1 MEKAAFPAG
10 SRSGSDTIAR
20 NLAGGRS
27 WRGARRPAEV
37 EAVED
42 VRSEVTLALRR
53 LALSSQES
61 DRSAARVRLF
71 ALLSDELRQV
81 ARRVLSR
88 ERPGHSLAPT
98 ELVHEVYLRV
108 VDHDSLVPSSR
119 ANFLGVF
126 TWRGGF
132 DGEVENFAR
141 LELDGRCE
149 IARADLG
156 SLDVH
161 HDCDLAADFF

>member
-1 MEKAAFPAG
+1 M
-10 SRSGSDTIAR
+10 
-20 NLAGGRS
+20 
-27 WRGARRPAEV
+27 
-37 EAVED
+37 ED

-119 ANFLGVF
+119 ANFLGVAAHVMRQVLVDHARARAAEK
-126 TWRGGF
+126 RGG
-132 DGEVENFAR
+132 G
-141 LELDGRCE
+141 
-149 IARADLG
+149 
-156 SLDVH
+156 
-161 HDCDLAADFF
+161 